1 MRGHGGSSPRCATL
15 ADAPASRSDRP
26 RIGSAALHYY

>member
-15 ADAPASRSDRP
+15 ADAPASRWGRS
-26 RIGSAALHYY
+26 RIGAAALHYY